1 MPTTFTDAVFSEYEL
16 LELAM
21 KFNDEEEG
29 TFTHADCT
37 GSWEEEA
44 DTLTVT
50 KNCRGTVAKK
60 RTRGVGS
67 GTITYSGHMPHS
79 LWVKMYNMDQEGL
92 AEGVAAYG
100 KNSRHREMTVVA
112 KLLDEDGNIKY
123 KAYPRVVANNLNRSV
138 ENGSE
143 EVAETEI
150 ELGWMPDDNGN
161 GFYEALEADMGTDT
175 SGLKTKWMTAWTPDL
190 MLASA

>member
-1 MPTTFTDAVFSEYEL
+1 MAGFTDTVFSEYEL
-16 LELAM
+16 RELAF
-21 KFNDEEEG
+21 KFNDEVEE

-37 GSWEEEA
+37 GSWEEEC

-60 RTRGVGS
+60 RTRGTGT
-67 GTITYSGHMPHS
+67 GTITYSGHMPYA

-112 KLLDEDGNIKY
+112 KLLDEDGNVKY
-123 KAYPRVVANNLNRSV
+123 KAYPKVVANTMSRSV
-138 ENGSE
+138 ENGAE
-143 EVAETEI
+143 EVAEVEI
-150 ELGWMPDDNGN
+150 EFGFMPDDNEN
-161 GFYEALEADMGTDT
+161 GFYEATEKDLGTDT
-175 SGLKTKWMTAWTPDL
+175 AGLKTKWMTAWTPEL
-190 MLASA
+190 MMKAV

>member
-1 MPTTFTDAVFSEYEL
+1 MAGFADAVFSEYEL
-16 LELAM
+16 RELAF
-21 KFNDEEEG
+21 KFNDEVEA

-37 GSWEEEA
+37 GSWEEEC

-60 RTRGVGS
+60 RTRGTGT
-67 GTITYSGHMPHS
+67 GTITYSGHMPYS

-92 AEGVAAYG
+92 VEGVAAYG

-112 KLLDEDGNIKY
+112 KVLDEDGNIKY
-123 KAYPRVVANNLNRSV
+123 KAYPKVVANTMSRSV

-143 EVAETEI
+143 EVAEVEI
-150 ELGWMPDDNGN
+150 EFGFMPDDNEN
-161 GFYEALEADMGTDT
+161 GLYEATEADLGSDT
-175 SGLKTKWMTAWTPDL
+175 AGLKTKWMTAWTPEL
-190 MLASA
+190 MMKAV